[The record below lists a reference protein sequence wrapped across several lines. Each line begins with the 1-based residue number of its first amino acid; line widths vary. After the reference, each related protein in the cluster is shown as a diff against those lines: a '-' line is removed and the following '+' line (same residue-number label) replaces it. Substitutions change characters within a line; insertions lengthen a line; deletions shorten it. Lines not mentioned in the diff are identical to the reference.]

1 MIDALKVQLAKNIAQ
16 WAKDNNMTQAE
27 VAVFLNTTQ
36 PRVNLIVNLKLK
48 GISLDAL
55 LMYTKELG
63 FVVTLNIE

>member
-1 MIDALKVQLAKNIAQ
+1 VIDALKVQLAKNIAQ